1 MAAIEELVGDRARD
15 EKGRFLPAT
24 PAEPEKA
31 PEIWLTAPPTEPVQ
45 PEVTQPPP
53 VEPPKVETPPAASV
67 VAAPAAPV
75 QPVES
80 PETAAYKK
88 AMREEREKRQAAE
101 AKLRELQT
109 PKQPVDPWSDLPGA
123 LKSTQEQ
130 LREELFLERC
140 NLTEEIARQKH
151 TDFDDVREVFVEA
164 ANANPTLW
172 AQIRQE
178 RNPAEF
184 VYREGLRIRELKD
197 VNGDFTAYRSKIEK
211 DIETRLRAEFEAKYS
226 KATPAVPVSLN
237 SDASPPPVE
246 VYQGPKP
253 LNQILRNASR
263 S

>member
-15 EKGRFLPAT
+15 EKGRFTAVP
-24 PAEPEKA
+24 P
-31 PEIWLTAPPTEPVQ
+31 TAPDKAEAAPTEPVQ
-45 PEVTQPPP
+45 QKAESEPVVPVT
-53 VEPPKVETPPAASV
+53 EPPKVETPPPAP
-67 VAAPAAPV
+67 VAAPAAPA

-80 PETAAYKK
+80 PQEAAYKK
-88 AMREEREKRQAAE
+88 AMREERDKRQALE

-109 PKQPVDPWSDLPGA
+109 PKTPVDPWSDLPGA
-123 LKSTQEQ
+123 LKSQEQ
-130 LREELFLERC
+130 AFEERLFLERC
-140 NLTEEIARQKH
+140 NTTEELARTRH
-151 TDFDDVREVFVEA
+151 TDFDEVREVFVEA
-164 ANANPTLW
+164 ANANPALW

-211 DIETRLRAEFEAKYS
+211 DIETRLRAEFEAKYG
-226 KATPAVPVSLN
+226 KATPAVPTSLN

>member
-1 MAAIEELVGDRARD
+1 MAAIEELVGERARD
-15 EKGRFLPAT
+15 EKGRFVPVT
-24 PAEPEKA
+24 PTEPEKV
-31 PEIWLTAPPTEPVQ
+31 TAPPEPVQ
-45 PEVTQPPP
+45 PKAETPEPVVPVT
-53 VEPPKVETPPAASV
+53 EPPKVETPPV
-67 VAAPAAPV
+67 VAAPA

-80 PETAAYKK
+80 PETAAYKR
-88 AMREEREKRQAAE
+88 AMREEREKRQALE

-130 LREELFLERC
+130 IREELFVERC
-140 NLTEEIARQKH
+140 NLTEEIVRQKH
-151 TDFDDVREVFVEA
+151 SDFDSVREVFVEA
-164 ANANPTLW
+164 ANANPALW

-197 VNGDFTAYRSKIEK
+197 VGGDFTAYRAKIEK
-211 DIETRLRAEFEAKYS
+211 DVETRLRAEFEAKL
-226 KATPAVPVSLN
+226 KATPAVPTSLN

-253 LNQILRNASR
+253 LNQILRNAR

>member
-15 EKGRFLPAT
+15 DKGRFVTAT
-24 PAEPEKA
+24 PAEPPKA
-31 PEIWLTAPPTEPVQ
+31 DPAPTEPVQ
-45 PEVTQPPP
+45 LKAENPEPVIPVT
-53 VEPPKVETPPAASV
+53 EPPKVETPPV
-67 VAAPAAPV
+67 VPVAAPPAPV

-88 AMREEREKRQAAE
+88 AMREEREKRQALE
-101 AKLRELQT
+101 VKLRELQT
-109 PKQPVDPWSDLPGA
+109 PKTPVDPWSDLPGA
-123 LKSTQEQ
+123 LKSQEQ
-130 LREELFLERC
+130 AFEERLFLERC
-140 NLTEEIARQKH
+140 NNTEELARTRH
-151 TDFDDVREVFVEA
+151 TDFDEVREVFVEA

-197 VNGDFTAYRSKIEK
+197 VNGDFTAYRSKLEK
-211 DIETRLRAEFEAKYS
+211 DIETRLRTEFEAKYS